1 MHGGLGVCAV
11 VGCAVICVGAFAFA
25 QQNAI
30 IDRNRPEVP
39 DNDFGSGVN
48 NAAGAAGDYKH
59 EFPNGLGAVA
69 A

>member
-1 MHGGLGVCAV
+1 MLVRLVRFAV
-11 VGCAVICVGAFAFA
+11 A
-25 QQNAI
+25 QRNAST
-30 IDRNRPEVP
+30 DRNRREVP

-48 NAAGAAGDYKH
+48 NAAGAAEDYKH